1 MGDNWQSL
9 SKFARSANS
18 VNIIK
23 ILPLSFP
30 GSHYF
35 PYRPEINFAYERDTK
50 SYGGEPVYEDH
61 HYDSASYHDY
71 AYEGGTSQQRFN
83 APRVPA
89 MGVSAAGHRRTLSNV
104 STTASN
110 VNQGFHLDQDDDVE
124 VVDNTIY
131 NLSQFYIGSNP
142 NTVKVPESSYV
153 PNRMREYENIP
164 NYFKRQTSLNAA
176 GYPGHFSNEFINITN
191 HDRPMSLGLEHGGTQ
206 TPGAG
211 PQVKLRS
218 SLKKHN
224 SQQQQ
229 QHQKKYSTGSSGS
242 CGTPGTTNHTPP
254 ESLTSD
260 DSSYL
265 SAKDNSSSMSSQ
277 SRVRFTPEILLD
289 VQQPHQQQQQ
299 QQQLSSQQIQ
309 SSQNLALEHGPH
321 VPLGRRSSGGAIP
334 VASQSNTSL
343 VSRRRSNASESEQ
356 S

>member
-1 MGDNWQSL
+1 MFTTG
-9 SKFARSANS
+9 ANAGY
-18 VNIIK
+18 
-23 ILPLSFP
+23 F

-299 QQQLSSQQIQ
+299 QQLSSQQIQ